1 MSDKLRLLAAIG
13 VMILCAGIFIR
24 IFTTEQDYSQADR
37 TIQFNT
43 ELSEISIFPE
53 MITTTA
59 TEITTKITETKEIKE
74 TETVFESSEC
84 ADTVIVEFPIEL
96 NTATFEE
103 FMALP
108 GIGETIAGNI
118 IAYREANGGFY
129 NRQELLNIS
138 GIGEAKF
145 QLIYD
150 LVYIYNESEY
160 IEEEEEEIIPTEE
173 DTYFEEVI
181 PILDVNVATV
191 EDFAKLPGVDMEL
204 GERIV
209 AFREE
214 IGGFVNT
221 LELCYVDGMTD
232 SLYVS
237 IRQYLMCETT

>member
-1 MSDKLRLLAAIG
+1 M
-13 VMILCAGIFIR
+13 
-24 IFTTEQDYSQADR
+24 
-37 TIQFNT
+37 
-43 ELSEISIFPE
+43 
-53 MITTTA
+53 TTTA
-59 TEITTKITETKEIKE
+59 TEITTKITETKETKE
-74 TETVFESSEC
+74 TKAEKTSTESSEPV
-84 ADTVIVEFPIEL
+84 DVIIVEFPIEL

-103 FMALP
+103 LTALP
-108 GIGETIAGNI
+108 GIGESIAGNI

-129 NRQELLNIS
+129 NRQELLNVS

-160 IEEEEEEIIPTEE
+160 VEEEIVPTEE
-173 DTYFEEVI
+173 DTYFEEEI
-181 PILDVNVATV
+181 PILDVNLALA
-191 EDFAKLPGVDMEL
+191 EDFAKLPGVDIEL

-237 IRQYLMCETT
+237 IRQYLICETT